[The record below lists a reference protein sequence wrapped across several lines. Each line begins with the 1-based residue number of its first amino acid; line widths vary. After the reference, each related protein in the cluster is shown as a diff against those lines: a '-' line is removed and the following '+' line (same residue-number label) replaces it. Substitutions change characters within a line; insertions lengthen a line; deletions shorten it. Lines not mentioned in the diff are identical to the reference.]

1 MLYNECGEKM
11 DLLTQGQ
18 KIIKKINDAGYE
30 AFLVGGVVRD
40 YLLGIPVKDVDI
52 TTSATPYVIES
63 LFDKTIPTG
72 KAFGTI
78 TVIKNK
84 ESFEVTTYRTDGTY
98 LNHRK
103 PESIKFSNDV
113 NDDLKR
119 RDFTINQLRMDAEL
133 NVLDAFNGRSDLN
146 QKIIRTIHNPNDRF
160 KEDAL
165 RMIRAFRFSAKLGF
179 RIEEETLNSIQ
190 ANASLIQ
197 KISIE
202 RIQDEFKKMLD
213 YEVLKPTVKL
223 MIDTGFAK
231 ACFDL
236 DQGLKYLLNVGE
248 LNPFERIYRVSLGI
262 DFKKAP
268 WKFPLKTL
276 KKIADYNDLI
286 KAFDTLHPRLFLNYP
301 KTLIFEVADYLK
313 KTSSINKI
321 KELETLYEGLIIKDK
336 KDLKINGKTIDEVL
350 KPKDKSLIKTI
361 LNELYDKVLE
371 GSLKNTKDALIQEVK
386 TRKQGL

>member
-1 MLYNECGEKM
+1 
-11 DLLTQGQ
+11 
-18 KIIKKINDAGYE
+18 
-30 AFLVGGVVRD
+30 
-40 YLLGIPVKDVDI
+40 
-52 TTSATPYVIES
+52 
-63 LFDKTIPTG
+63 
-72 KAFGTI
+72 
-78 TVIKNK
+78 
-84 ESFEVTTYRTDGTY
+84 
-98 LNHRK
+98 
-103 PESIKFSNDV
+103 V

-146 QKIIRTIHNPNDRF
+146 QKIIRTIHNPDDRF

-213 YEVLKPTVKL
+213 YEVLKPTIKL

-248 LNPFERIYRVSLGI
+248 LNPFERIYRVSLGV

-268 WKFPLKTL
+268 WKSPLKTL

-301 KTLIFEVADYLK
+301 KALIFEVVDYLN
-313 KTSSINKI
+313 KTSSMNKI